1 MDKLFGIAEKSMQLT
16 EDRASLITTNLV
28 NGSTPGYKAKDIDFY
43 DVLKNVDQSGAAL
56 TTSNP
61 NHINLGQD
69 STMNNIKYRIPMQTS
84 MDGNTVDPE
93 IERKNYLENSL
104 RYQVSLTFIKG
115 KTSELSKAIKGD

>member
-1 MDKLFGIAEKSMQLT
+1 MDKVFGLSERSMQLT

-28 NGSTPGYKAKDIDFY
+28 NGSTPNYKAKDIDFY
-43 DVLKNVDQSGAAL
+43 QVLKNVDQTGASL
-56 TTSNP
+56 VTSNP
-61 NHINLGQD
+61 NHIAMAEDL
-69 STMNNIKYRIPMQTS
+69 TTNNIKYRIPMQTS

-104 RYQVSLTFIKG
+104 RYQVSLTFIKS